1 VSLTAATPAFL
12 ELRDTALACTACR
25 LSETR
30 TNVVF
35 GVGDPSARLMLVGEA
50 PGRNEDLQGE
60 PFVGAAGK
68 LLDELLGT
76 IAITRSEAYIANVL
90 KCRPPGNRDPRE
102 DEVDACK
109 GYLREQIRM
118 IHPEVVITLGNFATK
133 LLLATETGITRL
145 RGQRFKWWLGATLI
159 PTFHPAA
166 VLRGRPQLR
175 DQMEADFALARSVLD
190 EAPALAEAAL
200 AEAALVEAALAEAAL
215 VDAALADA
223 NPGLSASLSDA
234 HNPGLREGEDPEQ
247 ISLEL
252 ST

>member
-1 VSLTAATPAFL
+1 MTSATPAFL

-50 PGRNEDLQGE
+50 PGKNEDLQGE
-60 PFVGAAGK
+60 PFVGAAGG
-68 LLDELLGT
+68 LLDELLAT
-76 IAITRSEAYIANVL
+76 IGISRAEAYIANVL

-102 DEVDACK
+102 DEIDSCK
-109 GYLREQIRM
+109 GYLRSQIRM
-118 IHPEVVITLGNFATK
+118 IRPEVVITLGNFATK

-145 RGQRFKWWLGATLI
+145 RGQRFDWWLGATLI

-166 VLRGRPQLR
+166 ALRGRPQVR
-175 DQMEADFALARSVLD
+175 EQMQQDFALARAVLD
-190 EAPALAEAAL
+190 ESPRAGPAGTGT
-200 AEAALVEAALAEAAL
+200 
-215 VDAALADA
+215 A
-223 NPGLSASLSDA
+223 NPGFVASLSDA
-234 HNPGLREGEDPEQ
+234 GNPGLREGGPDGPAEPEQ
-247 ISLEL
+247 TTLRL